1 MAMTGFHKNR
11 KGPLTEATDITLNH
25 FIGFDGRAI
34 ASASLSHSAAVSR

>member
-1 MAMTGFHKNR
+1 MAMTEFHKNR

-34 ASASLSHSAAVSR
+34 AER